1 MFEIGNIDN
10 HFLDF
15 CILADCDILIAS
27 SSTFVVC
34 AVFLGKE
41 NKKVIHSREW
51 IDKNINHFP
60 WHMTKDPEEVRQSQL
75 NFDNFW
81 IQLCNGGNKFYNI
94 WRIV

>member
-1 MFEIGNIDN
+1 M
-10 HFLDF
+10 
-15 CILADCDILIAS
+15 CIRD
-27 SSTFVVC
+27 
-34 AVFLGKE
+34 
-41 NKKVIHSREW
+41 REW